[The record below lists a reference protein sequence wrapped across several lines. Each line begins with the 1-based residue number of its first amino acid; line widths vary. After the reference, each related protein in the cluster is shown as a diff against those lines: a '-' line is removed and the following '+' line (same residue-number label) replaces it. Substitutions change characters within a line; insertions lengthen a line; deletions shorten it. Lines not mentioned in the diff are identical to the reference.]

1 MSNVL
6 NEEKKKQ
13 VIALG
18 QLGWALRRIEEATG
32 VRRETAARYLKAAGI
47 PVRQPRERPMGETTS
62 QIEAQIAHS
71 RETLGS
77 NLHELEQ
84 KVKAVTDWKQ
94 HFRTSPVMLLGVA
107 FGGGVVL
114 ATMLGGRG
122 RNGRSSPVPGQ
133 PETLMGTS
141 YQKSQALETWD
152 KIKGAL
158 MGVAATRV
166 KDYVD
171 EIIPGFKE
179 EFRRSGEKTR
189 ETQYSGRT
197 N

>member
-1 MSNVL
+1 
-6 NEEKKKQ
+6 
-13 VIALG
+13 
-18 QLGWALRRIEEATG
+18 
-32 VRRETAARYLKAAGI
+32 
-47 PVRQPRERPMGETTS
+47 MGETTS

-107 FGGGVVL
+107 FGGGVML
-114 ATMLGGRG
+114 ATMLGGRRRSG
-122 RNGRSSPVPGQ
+122 QGDRSSSSHAGGAEP
-133 PETLMGTS
+133 LARTS
-141 YQKSQALETWD
+141 FQKSQALETWD

-158 MGVAATRV
+158 IGVAATRV

-171 EIIPGFKE
+171 EIIPGFNE

>member
-1 MSNVL
+1 
-6 NEEKKKQ
+6 
-13 VIALG
+13 
-18 QLGWALRRIEEATG
+18 
-32 VRRETAARYLKAAGI
+32 
-47 PVRQPRERPMGETTS
+47 MGETTG

-84 KVKAVTDWKQ
+84 KVKAATDWKQ
-94 HFRTSPVMLLGVA
+94 HFRSSPAVLLGVA
-107 FGGGVVL
+107 FGGGVIL
-114 ATMLGGRG
+114 AAMMGGRRRSG
-122 RNGRSSPVPGQ
+122 KSSSRNLSQ
-133 PETLMGTS
+133 PETLTGTS
-141 YQKSQALETWD
+141 YQKSQALETWG

-158 MGVAATRV
+158 IGVAATRV

-171 EIIPGFKE
+171 EIIPGFNE